1 MFYSEGCEY
10 NLTCVCDGMTDAH
23 ISGILDLGPGLM
35 FTQMVGKHG
44 ELDTAQADRGQI
56 PILHILVN

>member
-1 MFYSEGCEY
+1 
-10 NLTCVCDGMTDAH
+10 
-23 ISGILDLGPGLM
+23 M

-44 ELDTAQADRGQI
+44 ELDTAQADGGQI

>member
-1 MFYSEGCEY
+1 
-10 NLTCVCDGMTDAH
+10 
-23 ISGILDLGPGLM
+23 M

-56 PILHILVN
+56 PILHNLVNLFFIVLASFEHPFYIRKLPITKV